1 MSIHPHL
8 PVLKPSAEARLL
20 YNQMIAKAD
29 GEETDDQVPYLSLE
43 KTLSLKI
50 DRRKQGRDTE
60 CNDLLYELV
69 AEQWISVDSNYGGW
83 RLSCSAK
90 A

>member
-1 MSIHPHL
+1 VSVHPH
-8 PVLKPSAEARLL
+8 PPILKPSSEARLL
-20 YNQMIAKAD
+20 YNQMVAKSD
-29 GEETDDQVPYLSLE
+29 GEETSNQVPYLSLE

-60 CNDLLYELV
+60 CNSLLYELV
-69 AEQWISVDSNYGGW
+69 AERWISVDSDNGGW
-83 RLSCSAK
+83 QLSCFVK